1 MPDSDK
7 GFDMYHRKIETYICT
22 KRNVFFDMAT
32 ATMKSLKAG
41 LNFTLKMGIFCPN
54 NGEGLTLQTHSPHF
68 ILNTEIIPSQIW
80 TMIFKTYGVNKV
92 FVVPSLDS
100 NYSLTELIF

>member
-1 MPDSDK
+1 MTSISASQRSEMPDSDK

-41 LNFTLKMGIFCPN
+41 LNFTLKRGIFCPK
-54 NGEGLTLQTHSPHF
+54 NGEGLRLVKF
-68 ILNTEIIPSQIW
+68 IQ
-80 TMIFKTYGVNKV
+80 
-92 FVVPSLDS
+92 
-100 NYSLTELIF
+100 